1 MRIAFFGTPDF
12 AAQSLAALLASRHD
26 VVVVV
31 TQPDRPRGRGQRV
44 TASPVKALAEAYG
57 VPVHQPTRLRDEQWL
72 DELRAFD
79 LDLGVVAAYG
89 RLLPDALLAI
99 PRLGMINVHASL
111 LPRYRGASPIHQA
124 VIAGDTETGVT
135 IMRVV
140 SELDAGP
147 MLARVQTP
155 IGIDE
160 TTGDVEA
167 RLARLGAELLVS
179 VVDRLA
185 DGPVDEE
192 PQDDAAATF
201 APRLEK
207 RIGLV
212 DWSRPAAEIHN
223 LVRGLQPWPGA
234 WTYLR
239 GQRIALRQTRLR
251 DAVRDGVAE
260 HVGHSHTPP
269 PPPTPPTTDAG
280 SPGTLV
286 VEDRDTL
293 GVLCGDGRILDIVA
307 LQPEG
312 RRVMTARE
320 FLAGRPVDAG
330 AAFDA
335 GPP

>member
-12 AAQSLAALLASRHD
+12 AAQSLDALLRSRHD
-26 VVVVV
+26 VVLVV

-44 TASPVKALAEAYG
+44 TASPVKALAEAHG
-57 VPVHQPTRLRDEQWL
+57 IPVHQPTRLRDEQWL
-72 DELRAFD
+72 DELRALD

-111 LPRYRGASPIHQA
+111 LPRHRGASPVHQA
-124 VIAGDTETGVT
+124 VISGDTTTGVT

-147 MLARVQTP
+147 MLARVETP
-155 IGIDE
+155 IGTDE

-167 RLARLGAELLVS
+167 RLARLGADLLVS

-185 DGPVDEE
+185 DGPVHEE
-192 PQDDAAATF
+192 PQDPSAATF

-207 RIGLV
+207 RMGLV

-234 WTYLR
+234 WTFLD
-239 GQRIALRQTRLR
+239 GQRLVIRQTRLR
-251 DAVRDGVAE
+251 PDAPGR
-260 HVGHSHTPP
+260 TP
-269 PPPTPPTTDAG
+269 AG
-280 SPGTLV
+280 SSQPGAPGTLL
-286 VEDRDTL
+286 VEGRETL
-293 GVLCGDGRILDIVA
+293 GVVCGDGRVLDIVA

-320 FLAGRPVDAG
+320 FLAGRHIGAG
-330 AAFDA
+330 AVFAD